1 MMTKKEPL
9 FVIGATKAGTTT
21 LHALLNSHPAIRM
34 SPVKETYH
42 YCPDL
47 WPVLSH
53 IESLNLAQ
61 VNALLQ
67 KGESRH
73 NGLIKDLKTYQ
84 TLMTSEGLERYQGEA
99 CPFYLRSTQAAAL
112 IHAAH
117 PNAKLIAVIRDPI
130 QRALSH
136 YRMEKRDAL
145 IPDTFEEAIREEW
158 SDHESGT
165 LSRHGLLES
174 GLYGEGLHR
183 FLNYFP
189 KNQLLILDIDHL
201 NQRPLLDQTL
211 SLFLKVDA
219 EGFTDE
225 AARLNDWGQARHQ
238 GLNRFLATSG
248 LKALI
253 RHVLPRGII
262 EAGKAHFY
270 QQISSD
276 VSEPIPKPLVKKLQ
290 DFYREDVRRLSGFL
304 ESPHPTWVDR
314 YLKP

>member
-1 MMTKKEPL
+1 MTQKEPI

-34 SPVKETYH
+34 SLIKETYY

-53 IESLNLAQ
+53 IESLSPTQ

-84 TLMTSEGLERYQGEA
+84 TLMASEGLERYQGEA
-99 CPFYLRSTQAAAL
+99 CPFYLRSTRAAAL
-112 IHAAH
+112 IQASH

-145 IPDTFEEAIREEW
+145 IPDTFEEAIREEL
-158 SDHESGT
+158 SDRESGA

-201 NQRPLLDQTL
+201 DQRPLIDQTL
-211 SLFLKVDA
+211 SLFLKVEA

-225 AARLNDWGQARHQ
+225 TARLNDWGQARHQ

-253 RHVLPRGII
+253 RQVLPRGII

-270 QQISSD
+270 RPVSSD
-276 VSEPIPKPLVKKLQ
+276 ASESIPPSLETALQ
-290 DFYREDVRRLSGFL
+290 DFYRQDVRQLCGFL
-304 ESPHPTWVDR
+304 ESPYPTWVDR

>member
-1 MMTKKEPL
+1 MTQKEPI

-34 SPVKETYH
+34 SLIKETYY

-53 IESLNLAQ
+53 IESLSPTQ

-84 TLMTSEGLERYQGEA
+84 TLMASEGLERYQGEA
-99 CPFYLRSTQAAAL
+99 CPFYLRSTRAAAL
-112 IHAAH
+112 IQASH

-145 IPDTFEEAIREEW
+145 IPDTFEEAIREEL
-158 SDHESGT
+158 SDRESGA

-201 NQRPLLDQTL
+201 DQRPLLDQTL
-211 SLFLKVDA
+211 SLFLKVEA

-225 AARLNDWGQARHQ
+225 TARLNDWGQARHQ

-253 RHVLPRGII
+253 RQVLPRGII

-270 QQISSD
+270 RPVSSD
-276 VSEPIPKPLVKKLQ
+276 ASESIPPSLETALQ
-290 DFYREDVRRLSGFL
+290 DFYRQDVRQLCGFL
-304 ESPHPTWVDR
+304 ESPYPTWVDR

>member
-1 MMTKKEPL
+1 MTKKEPL

-42 YCPDL
+42 YCQDL

-53 IESLNLAQ
+53 IQSLNLAQ
-61 VNALLQ
+61 VSALIQ

-73 NGLIKDLKTYQ
+73 NGLIKDVEAYQ
-84 TLMTSEGLERYQGEA
+84 KLMASEGPERYQGEA

-112 IHAAH
+112 IQASH
-117 PNAKLIAVIRDPI
+117 PNAKLIVVIRDPI

-145 IPDTFEEAIREEW
+145 IPDTFEEAIREELC
-158 SDHESGT
+158 DLESGA
-165 LSRHGLLES
+165 LSRHGLLDS

-183 FLNYFP
+183 FRKYFP
-189 KNQLLILDIDHL
+189 KNQLLILDIEDL

-219 EGFTDE
+219 EGFTNE

-248 LKALI
+248 LKTLI
-253 RHVLPRGII
+253 RNVLPRGMI

-270 QQISSD
+270 QHISSD
-276 VSEPIPKPLVKKLQ
+276 VSEPIPKPLVTTLQ

-304 ESPHPTWVDR
+304 ESPYPTWVDR

>member
-1 MMTKKEPL
+1 MTQKEPI

-34 SPVKETYH
+34 SLIKETYY

-53 IESLNLAQ
+53 IESLSPTQ

-84 TLMTSEGLERYQGEA
+84 TLMASEGLERYQGEA
-99 CPFYLRSTQAAAL
+99 CPFYLRSTRAAAL
-112 IHAAH
+112 IQASH

-145 IPDTFEEAIREEW
+145 IPDTFEEAIREEL
-158 SDHESGT
+158 SDRESGT

-201 NQRPLLDQTL
+201 DQRPLLDQTL
-211 SLFLKVDA
+211 SLFLSVEA

-225 AARLNDWGQARHQ
+225 TARLNDWGQARHQ

-253 RHVLPRGII
+253 RQVLPRGII

-270 QQISSD
+270 RPVSSD
-276 VSEPIPKPLVKKLQ
+276 ASESIPPSLETALQ
-290 DFYREDVRRLSGFL
+290 DFYRQDVRQLCGFL
-304 ESPHPTWVDR
+304 ESPYPTWVDR